1 MYDTL
6 RCFLISG
13 SVTLFANVPD
23 MFELPVEKIG
33 FGALLFLIIW
43 TYMKQ
48 ILPKTHDEMERKN
61 ARIAELIQEVHRLNT
76 IREKD
81 QRILESLLREHDKNN
96 KISDSTV
103 ESRMKNT
110 QNKRIPLDDPDID
123 EVQP

>member
-81 QRILESLLREHDKNN
+81 QKILESLLREHDRNN
-96 KISDSTV
+96 KINDPV
-103 ESRMKNT
+103 DGPRMKNI
-110 QNKRIPLDDPDID
+110 QNKRLPPSDLDID
-123 EVQP
+123 EVEP

>member
-81 QRILESLLREHDKNN
+81 QKILESLLREHEKNN
-96 KISDSTV
+96 KPNDPNV
-103 ESRMKNT
+103 ELRMKNT
-110 QNKRIPLDDPDID
+110 QNKRLPLDDLDID